1 MSFHILNP
9 IDDSVIC
16 TVERGQRYD
25 LPASKTIYIESL
37 TMGLIIH
44 QIKIHILNDG
54 PVIISRKPGI
64 FISNGIWVDCGP
76 VESGYINT
84 EIFNLSNNRIRIHS
98 GDSISCLLAL

>member
-37 TMGLIIH
+37 TIPQAGY
-44 QIKIHILNDG
+44 IHIQWNMGRLRTC
-54 PVIISRKPGI
+54 RK
-64 FISNGIWVDCGP
+64 WV
-76 VESGYINT
+76 YQY
-84 EIFNLSNNRIRIHS
+84 
-98 GDSISCLLAL
+98 GDIQSIK